1 MIGIILYF
9 CLAKNLTSYLDLSK
23 SQAMSLK
30 PPTTQKL
37 WFQTKLYGTLEI
49 AVMTDSLPSPYLLY
63 QEPFPASLHQ
73 LLYFILVY
81 IRQPRWASICLSTAA
96 DTDIWIPDSRGL
108 GLRTISTFHYPHL
121 NLRTLLAQRQNS
133 VKPAHGRTENPPRVH
148 PAYTRGY
155 YL

>member
-96 DTDIWIPDSRGL
+96 DTDIWIPGSRGL
-108 GLRTISTFHYPHL
+108 GQNHL
-121 NLRTLLAQRQNS
+121 NIPLPASESQDSPCLEAELSEASPWQNTYRC
-133 VKPAHGRTENPPRVH
+133 VVFH
-148 PAYTRGY
+148 
-155 YL
+155 